1 MFEIQVPIYTCNFKL
16 SCLYQ
21 YPFLVTCQYNFICGI
36 HLAEIVSDFKMKFT
50 HDSDMHTE
58 YYRAAINFKRFMY
71 ARLAMPVTV
80 ARRQNIFHRLCASK
94 TFLSQPK
101 NCLINIAF
109 QTHKLPSINLKQGR
123 IHDLK
128 IEGAPV

>member
-1 MFEIQVPIYTCNFKL
+1 
-16 SCLYQ
+16 
-21 YPFLVTCQYNFICGI
+21 
-36 HLAEIVSDFKMKFT
+36 
-50 HDSDMHTE
+50 MHTE